1 MGRAR
6 SNETHLISSLT
17 DTGLPQT
24 NIGLYCWSSEIQS
37 TPGGRTSYMN
47 PLVFEVMAAL
57 LCVVVVFAISYYLG
71 YRTNFRKF
79 HSQASHDREEMLT
92 IERALKAFWDN
103 EKQQL
108 ENQKRELEQRI
119 QFLETKLEQYRRKA
133 AGIGM
138 MGLRKNKITDM
149 LITLLI
155 ENESLEEKLF
165 LQNMKLKQERDESL
179 ENELRN
185 ISYKRILLSELLTQ
199 TEVRREMEKVIND
212 RSRLKRLE
220 LKQKDLEP
228 LTYIQAEDEEDRTV

>member
-1 MGRAR
+1 
-6 SNETHLISSLT
+6 
-17 DTGLPQT
+17 
-24 NIGLYCWSSEIQS
+24 
-37 TPGGRTSYMN
+37 MN
-47 PLVFEVMAAL
+47 PIVLEVLAGL
-57 LCVVVVFAISYYLG
+57 FCVTFVFAISYYLG
-71 YRTNFRKF
+71 YRCNFRKL
-79 HSQASHDREEMLT
+79 HAQSVHDREEMLT

-108 ENQKRELEQRI
+108 ENQKNELLQKI

-220 LKQKDLEP
+220 LKQKDIELP
-228 LTYIQAEDEEDRTV
+228 PYGQAEDEEDRTA